1 MKALFLSSLLIFSAF
16 SHATPTEIAV
26 GAPAP
31 QVAGTDETGKMVS
44 LAQLY
49 QKGKVLVYFYPKA
62 DTSGCTAQ
70 ACSLRDSYQKLQD
83 KGVTVV
89 GVSTDSVADQM
100 AFKKKHRLP
109 FTLISDSNKD
119 MAKAFSV
126 PVTLGFAS
134 RQAFLIVD
142 GKIAWLDRHASTDKQ
157 AADVLEVLAKLK

>member
-1 MKALFLSSLLIFSAF
+1 
-16 SHATPTEIAV
+16 
-26 GAPAP
+26 
-31 QVAGTDETGKMVS
+31 
-44 LAQLY
+44 
-49 QKGKVLVYFYPKA
+49 
-62 DTSGCTAQ
+62 
-70 ACSLRDSYQKLQD
+70 
-83 KGVTVV
+83 
-89 GVSTDSVADQM
+89 M